1 LVWSVLKERYWPPN
15 RPVPLSVPEQDKA
28 ALSLRMKVYDDES
41 VDSFLTRR
49 FGAKVARLFGSA
61 LVHGIYAADSRRL
74 SVRASFPSLWEAEN
88 RGKGSV
94 ITGILRKNE
103 TEGPSEA
110 YETGDMLKIMADA
123 SVFSFKEGI
132 NQLPLSLME
141 RLSSMPSVDLRLSCG
156 VAGIQ
161 PRQQSILVRM
171 DANQGSSLLR
181 CSYRLSFKTG
191 LR

>member
-1 LVWSVLKERYWPPN
+1 
-15 RPVPLSVPEQDKA
+15 
-28 ALSLRMKVYDDES
+28 MKVYDDES

-94 ITGILRKNE
+94 ITGILRKKE
-103 TEGPSEA
+103 KMGPPEA
-110 YETGDMLKIMADA
+110 YETGDMLKIMDDT
-123 SVFSFKEGI
+123 SVFSFKEGM
-132 NQLPLSLME
+132 NQLPLTIME

-156 VAGIQ
+156 VASIR
-161 PRQQSILVRM
+161 PRQQGVLVRM
-171 DANQGSSLLR
+171 DVNQVSS
-181 CSYRLSFKTG
+181 
-191 LR
+191 

>member
-1 LVWSVLKERYWPPN
+1 
-15 RPVPLSVPEQDKA
+15 
-28 ALSLRMKVYDDES
+28 MKVYDDES